1 MKGNYRL
8 PLPSHGSLRID
19 SDGPFTAYWLS
30 ADGERIGIAGPEGA
44 SARRLVCPIPRIAAE
59 LEISAKP
66 SVMTIAKVIDH
77 SGKEPNDPT
86 PVEVPLSLLDAPT
99 LEDQI
104 RSMVYQV
111 SAELNASK
119 NVETFEEANDFGEA
133 DDEELDFFSKYEI
146 MEEEIPVSELPP
158 EEAKAPEGSEKPPE
172 VPPPEKKE
180 KVADEA

>member
-1 MKGNYRL
+1 MKGSYRL

-44 SARRLVCPIPRIAAE
+44 HSRLLRVAIPRIAAE
-59 LEISAKP
+59 LEIAAKP
-66 SVMTIAKVIDH
+66 AVMTVCKLIDH

-86 PVEVPLSLLDAPT
+86 PVEVPLSLRDAPS

-111 SAELNASK
+111 SAELRNRDQ
-119 NVETFEEANDFGEA
+119 VETFEEADDFETEDA
-133 DDEELDFFSKYEI
+133 EDLDFFSKYEL
-146 MEEEIPVSELPP
+146 MVEEYPVSELPEEKAEAP
-158 EEAKAPEGSEKPPE
+158 EEPPVKE
-172 VPPPEKKE
+172 EKE
-180 KVADEA
+180 KVDAAE